1 MPPQLGLTIA
11 GSWCPVH
18 LKTISFQLSKIT
30 NCFISSKTFPPLF
43 VVKIIAPI
51 HARDPDAGAAGV
63 HLLYMCRHQA
73 SETVQNAILLRDS
86 CAKNLLLP
94 SSHSHPFNPTIADVL
109 YLSTYLESW
118 GSGAKRIMDE
128 CKGQNIKEPD
138 WYQEGHNVVIKFAR
152 ESMMSGE
159 QPISNRHDTDMIPTS
174 NQQQKTVLSVLLT
187 GEKHI
192 QELMDV
198 CGYKDRDSFRKSV
211 LNVMIE
217 KEWVAMTL
225 PDKPKSKAQRYIIT
239 EKGKNA
245 I

>member
-1 MPPQLGLTIA
+1 
-11 GSWCPVH
+11 
-18 LKTISFQLSKIT
+18 
-30 NCFISSKTFPPLF
+30 
-43 VVKIIAPI
+43 
-51 HARDPDAGAAGV
+51 
-63 HLLYMCRHQA
+63 MCRHRA
-73 SETVQNAILLRDS
+73 AEAVQNILLRAS

-239 EKGKNA
+239 EKGKKA

>member
-1 MPPQLGLTIA
+1 MVPSPPENDKFSIIQNYELFYIQQNISTTFCYINHCA
-11 GSWCPVH
+11 HSCPWLRCGRSGGTPIYIYVQ
-18 LKTISFQLSKIT
+18 ISGGGIRAE
-30 NCFISSKTFPPLF
+30 C
-43 VVKIIAPI
+43 
-51 HARDPDAGAAGV
+51 
-63 HLLYMCRHQA
+63 HLLRA
-73 SETVQNAILLRDS
+73 S

-225 PDKPKSKAQRYIIT
+225 PDKPRVRLKDIS
-239 EKGKNA
+239 
-245 I
+245 